1 MTNKGISQDD
11 FLQGVKKQ
19 QSLVRKLFASH
30 KRRNE
35 CIDELTK
42 QRYGHL
48 VGKFFKADGERFMY
62 YNGVTY
68 YIAAVHG
75 NNKDAATDEVVISL
89 ECRFIMSS
97 AAHPGFHIECDETH
111 DNIGFYTETFRFDMT
126 DNLDEILAPLYIAEE
141 KAAKEVSEMYNKWV
155 NKFLKV
161 G

>member
-19 QSLVRKLFASH
+19 QALVRKLFASH

-48 VGKFFKADGERFMY
+48 VGKFFKADGERFKHY
-62 YNGVTY
+62 KGVTY

-75 NNKDAATDEVVISL
+75 NNKDSATDEVVISL

-97 AAHPGFHIECDETH
+97 AVHPGFRIECDETH
-111 DNIGFYTETFRFDMT
+111 DNIGFYTEMFRFGLT

-141 KAAKEVSEMYNKWV
+141 KAAKEVSAVYDKFID
-155 NKFLKV
+155 KFLKK